1 MIYACKIEKD
11 KDMGYVASFPD
22 LPNVNAFGAS
32 IGEALAMAK
41 EAMDGAFECDLDLG
55 LTFVYPKT
63 EPNEKKGLYA
73 VELSPKIEVAYK
85 IFEARRGKTKTQVAK
100 KAGISPQAYQRFE
113 TPKGSPS
120 VETLYKIA
128 AALGKKLEI
137 NFV

>member
-1 MIYACKIEKD
+1 MYYACKIVKD
-11 KDMGYVASFPD
+11 KAMGFVASFPD
-22 LPNVNAFGAS
+22 LPNVNAFGSS

-41 EAMDGAFECDLDLG
+41 EAMDGAFESDLDMG
-55 LTFVYPKT
+55 LNFIYPKT

-73 VELSPKIEVAYK
+73 VELSPRIEVAYK
-85 IFEARRGKTKTQVAK
+85 IFEARRGQTKSHVAK
-100 KAGISPQAYQRFE
+100 KAGMTPQAYQRFE
-113 TPKGSPS
+113 TSKGSPT